1 MFEAPSVFPVAS
13 EYQRHLSQ
21 DQIKFVHGVH
31 YILLA
36 CHADKL

>member
-21 DQIKFVHGVH
+21 DQINFVHGVCLP
-31 YILLA
+31 LLIYF
-36 CHADKL
+36 